1 MKSPF
6 DQFFDE
12 AERNPAYRRELSTL
26 AEERKMSDAERV
38 GLSEYLLSR
47 PATTSRK
54 RGIHL
59 MENALTSRLMVAMED
74 GKMWGGRRLV
84 KLNGG
89 KTIAAT
95 KANLAAVRRLNKG
108 VVCGQPI

>member
-1 MKSPF
+1 MSNPF
-6 DQFFDE
+6 DKFFED
-12 AERNPAYRRELSTL
+12 AEHNPAYHRELAAL
-26 AEERKMSDAERV
+26 AKERKMSEAEQT

-47 PATTSRK
+47 PSTTSRK

-59 MENALTSRLMVAMED
+59 MKNALTSRLMAAMED
-74 GKMWGGRRLV
+74 GKMWGGRRWV

-95 KANLAAVRRLNKG
+95 KANLAAVRRLNKE
-108 VVCGQPI
+108 VVCGKPI